1 MHNHVI
7 AGDRGYLPTY
17 FSEHYIKGSEALEGL
32 KEYVNSII
40 EDVATFKTIPDS
52 DPNLHYVDQWYKTGV
67 VNGVTGAADKEN
79 VFEVSFNRELA
90 SVDYAEIILCN
101 ELLECLADKN

>member
-7 AGDRGYLPTY
+7 AGDRGCLPTY
-17 FSEHYIKGSEALEGL
+17 FSEHYIKGSEALKGL

-40 EDVATFKTIPDS
+40 EDVATFKTIPKS

-67 VNGVTGAADKEN
+67 VNGVAGAADKQN